1 LEIKVDDA
9 KINWGGKMEERIAK
23 IEGIMEQM
31 NERLNHVEADLKN
44 KADKWEIR
52 IWFLIVV
59 LLMTVYR
66 FFVSSLSPCRV

>member
-1 LEIKVDDA
+1 
-9 KINWGGKMEERIAK
+9 MEERIAK